1 METLKII
8 FILTVLIIMIRKRLH
23 LGHAFLITACL
34 FGLLHQIKMWE
45 MVKIAY
51 SSLLSPASLII
62 LGSLLLINIL
72 EKIISETGM
81 QTRLVTSIRNFTG
94 DPRAAMVILPG
105 LIGLL
110 PSPGGAVFSAPMVK
124 EASRELHISPERSA
138 AINFYFRHIWE
149 FFLPLYPAN
158 LIAAQII
165 GVPLNQFIIMMFPFM
180 PATVL
185 MGLIL
190 FHHVHVSK
198 EDEDQN
204 IKADKAESATQSWL
218 HLCEGLLPIVAI
230 LLMVII
236 FKLNIL
242 LALTITISV
251 MFLYYRIPFKKAGLM
266 VKKSLAPG
274 LFYMTFASLYL
285 SDVLQQSGSIEQIL
299 SSLLQGGLNPLVI
312 TLIFPFF
319 IGLLTGI
326 TLPGITIA
334 IPIILTLAGPN
345 QALTLSCLAFMSTFI
360 GVMLSPTHLCLILSV
375 EYFAANFAK
384 TFRHLF
390 IPETTL
396 MLFSIL
402 YCYLFL

>member
-8 FILTVLIIMIRKRLH
+8 FILTILIIMIRKRLH

-62 LGSLLLINIL
+62 LGSLFLINIL
-72 EKIISETGM
+72 EKIISETGT

-94 DPRAAMVILPG
+94 DPRTAMVILPG

-124 EASRELHISPERSA
+124 EASRELQISPERSA

-165 GVPLNQFIIMMFPFM
+165 GVPLNQFIIMMLPFM
-180 PATVL
+180 PATIL
-185 MGLIL
+185 IGLIL
-190 FHHVHVSK
+190 FRHVHVTK
-198 EDEDQN
+198 GEEGDN
-204 IKADKAESATQSWL
+204 KKAESSAKAWL
-218 HLCEGLLPIVAI
+218 HLSEGLLPIVAI
-230 LLMVII
+230 ILMVII

-251 MFLYYRIPFKKAGLM
+251 MFLYYRIPLNKAGLM
-266 VKKSLAPG
+266 VKNSLAPG

-285 SDVLQQSGSIEQIL
+285 SDVLQQSGSIEQLL
-299 SSLLQGGLNPLVI
+299 SSLLQGGLNPLLI